1 MVNVAICRCTRVS
14 SVVLRLYHLL
24 LTYQTW
30 IDQANRIWRHFATYF
45 CHKCLSLAH
54 LLKLFQVYDGVRR
67 RALPILLDAL
77 KPGTE
82 DDRMKGALWTLDLSS
97 FGKYAI
103 AGNSEVVHD
112 SNLSDIQN
120 RTYSCQR
127 SSLGAIWMSTSRKG
141 TPFHESP
148 NI

>member
-1 MVNVAICRCTRVS
+1 MRCMFVINNPS
-14 SVVLRLYHLL
+14 
-24 LTYQTW
+24 
-30 IDQANRIWRHFATYF
+30 N
-45 CHKCLSLAH
+45 
-54 LLKLFQVYDGVRR
+54 LLKLLQAYDGVRR
-67 RALPILLDAL
+67 RALPVLFDAL

-103 AGNSEVVHD
+103 AGKFEVVHG

-141 TPFHESP
+141 THLS
-148 NI
+148 

>member
-1 MVNVAICRCTRVS
+1 MQRNFVINNLV
-14 SVVLRLYHLL
+14 
-24 LTYQTW
+24 
-30 IDQANRIWRHFATYF
+30 
-45 CHKCLSLAH
+45 LAH
-54 LLKLFQVYDGVRR
+54 LKLLQVYDGVRR

-103 AGNSEVVHD
+103 AGKSEVVYG

-120 RTYSCQR
+120 RAYSFQR

-141 TPFHESP
+141 TPLS
-148 NI
+148 